1 MELFKKRYKKWNKI
15 EFNKVIIE
23 KELNEVSIDN
33 IINEIDYQAKI
44 LENADRSNENGKEKT
59 LNQFAR
65 ELYKKRGKVF
75 RRVRRNRR
83 I

>member
-1 MELFKKRYKKWNKI
+1 MELSKTRYKKWNKI

-65 ELYKKRGKVF
+65 ELYKKKRQSF
-75 RRVRRNRR
+75 
-83 I
+83 